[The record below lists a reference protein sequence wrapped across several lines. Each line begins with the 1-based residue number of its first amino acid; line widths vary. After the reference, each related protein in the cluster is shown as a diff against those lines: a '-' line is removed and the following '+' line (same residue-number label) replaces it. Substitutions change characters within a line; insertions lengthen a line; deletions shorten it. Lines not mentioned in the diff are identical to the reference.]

1 MAFSCEFGIIFKKT
15 FFVEQHRTTALD
27 YSSINSNEGSIG
39 KRNCYRKYP
48 NLVRTDVEIISD
60 PNYLVHTFFER

>member
-1 MAFSCEFGIIFKKT
+1 M
-15 FFVEQHRTTALD
+15 TASE

-48 NLVRTDVEIISD
+48 NLVRTYVEIVSD
-60 PNYLVHTFFER
+60 PNYLVRTFFER